1 MKLCLACMEMS
12 YNSLKKMP
20 YEYIE
25 YGLVSYLYLKDN
37 EDKLNL
43 ILQKCKKL
51 LVDSGAH
58 TFQHGD
64 SKTDLDV
71 FLDKYCKFVEKN
83 YNNPKIEGFFEL
95 DVDNVIGYN
104 KVMEYRNKLEQ
115 ITNKIIPVW
124 HNNRGVNDYIDM
136 CKKYSNRRIAIT
148 GFNNNDIKDS
158 QYNLFINEAHKYGCK
173 IHILGCTRFN
183 LIKTLNLGV
192 DDSFDSSSY
201 RQDAI
206 FGNINLINK
215 DDTLY
220 KLDCLNGIKIKF
232 ERLLELNILTYKR
245 LQEKYSLLNNDKG
258 DVKNEC

>member
-1 MKLCLACMEMS
+1 MKICLACMEMS

-20 YEYIE
+20 YGYIE

-37 EDKLNL
+37 KDKLNL

-58 TFQHGD
+58 SFQHGEKVD
-64 SKTDLDV
+64 FYDYTNKYAEFIKKNTD
-71 FLDKYCKFVEKN
+71 
-83 YNNPKIEGFFEL
+83 NPQIIGFFEM
-95 DVDNVIGYN
+95 DIDNVVGYE
-104 KVMEYRNKLEQ
+104 KVLELRKKLEAVSD
-115 ITNKIIPVW
+115 KIIPVW
-124 HNNRGVNDYIDM
+124 HNNRGIDDFIDM
-136 CKKYSNRRIAIT
+136 CKKYSGKRIAIT
-148 GFNNNDIKDS
+148 GFNNNDIKDG
-158 QYNLFINEAHKYGCK
+158 QYNLFINEAHKHNCK
-173 IHILGCTRFN
+173 VHILGCTRLK
-183 LIKTLNLGV
+183 LIKTLNLRV

-206 FGNINLINK
+206 FGNMNLINK

-220 KLDCLNGIKIKF
+220 KIDCLNGIKIKF